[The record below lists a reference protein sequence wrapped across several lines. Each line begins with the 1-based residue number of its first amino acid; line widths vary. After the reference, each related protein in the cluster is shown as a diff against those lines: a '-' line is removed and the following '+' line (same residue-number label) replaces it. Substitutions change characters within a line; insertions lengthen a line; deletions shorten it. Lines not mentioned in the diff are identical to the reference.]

1 MTVTLSDE
9 DEGKTVLDNS
19 GSTLGLVT
27 NVEGNTAYV
36 EPDPGVTEK
45 VKAALGW
52 GDADSE
58 EYTVEH
64 DAIESKTDEELY
76 LRGDL

>member
-1 MTVTLSDE
+1 MTVTLTDE
-9 DEGKTVLDNS
+9 DEGKTVVDAS
-19 GSTLGLVT
+19 GTALGLVT
-27 NVEGNTAYV
+27 KVQGNTAFV

-64 DAIESKTDEELY
+64 DAIESKTDDELH
-76 LRGDL
+76 LRGNL

>member
-1 MTVTLSDE
+1 MTVTLDDE

-19 GSTLGLVT
+19 GTTLGLVT
-27 NVEGNTAYV
+27 KVEGNTAYV
-36 EPDPGVTEK
+36 EPDPSATEK
-45 VKAALGW
+45 VKTALGW
-52 GDADSE
+52 GDAGSQ